1 MIHSLVLDQ
10 QIQEYV
16 CAISPREDEI
26 ARELRTATMRLFE
39 RGMLTP
45 PVEAQLLGFLVRLTG
60 TATVVEIGTFTGY
73 STLAMARAVPA
84 HGRVITCDVNAQWTE
99 IGRPFWERA
108 EVADRIQVEIRPAI
122 ETLDAL
128 LADGAAGTVDF
139 AFIDGNKESYT
150 DYFERCLELL
160 RPGGL
165 MVVDNVLWSGKVAR
179 PDVSDQE
186 TDSLRA
192 LNAALRDDNRV
203 DLSVLPVFDGV
214 TLAYKRAEYSRAAG
228 NPQ

>member
-10 QIQEYV
+10 QILEYV
-16 CAISPREDEI
+16 QDVSLREDDI
-26 ARELRTATMRLFE
+26 ARDLRAATMRLSFE
-39 RGMLTP
+39 HAMLTP
-45 PVEAQLLGFLVRLTG
+45 PEEAQLLGFLVRLTG
-60 TATVVEIGTFTGY
+60 ATTVVEVGTFTGY
-73 STLAMARAVPA
+73 GTLAMARAVPA
-84 HGRVITCDVNAQWTE
+84 HGRVITCDVSADWPE

-108 EVADRIQVEIRPAI
+108 GVADRIQVEIRPAV

-139 AFIDGNKESYT
+139 AFIDCNKESYS

-165 MVVDNVLWSGKVAR
+165 LVLDNVLWSGKVAR
-179 PDVSDQE
+179 PDISDQE

-192 LNAALRDDNRV
+192 LNAALCDDDRV
-203 DLSVLPVFDGV
+203 DLSMLPVFDGV
-214 TLAYKRAEYSRAAG
+214 TLAYKRANYSRAAA
-228 NPQ
+228 

>member
-10 QIQEYV
+10 QILEYV
-16 CAISPREDEI
+16 QDVSLREDDI
-26 ARELRTATMRLFE
+26 ARELRAATMRLSFE
-39 RGMLTP
+39 HAMLTP
-45 PVEAQLLGFLVRLTG
+45 PEEAQLLGFLVRLTG
-60 TATVVEIGTFTGY
+60 ATTVVEVGTFTGY
-73 STLAMARAVPA
+73 GTLAMARAVPA
-84 HGRVITCDVNAQWTE
+84 HGRVITCDVNAEWPE

-108 EVADRIQVEIRPAI
+108 GVADRIQVEIRPAV

-139 AFIDGNKESYT
+139 AFIDCNKESYA

-165 MVVDNVLWSGKVAR
+165 LVLDNVLWSGKVAR
-179 PDVSDQE
+179 PDISDQE

-192 LNAALRDDNRV
+192 LNAALCDDDRV
-203 DLSVLPVFDGV
+203 DLSMLPVFDGV
-214 TLAYKRAEYSRAAG
+214 TLAYKRANYSRAAA
-228 NPQ
+228 